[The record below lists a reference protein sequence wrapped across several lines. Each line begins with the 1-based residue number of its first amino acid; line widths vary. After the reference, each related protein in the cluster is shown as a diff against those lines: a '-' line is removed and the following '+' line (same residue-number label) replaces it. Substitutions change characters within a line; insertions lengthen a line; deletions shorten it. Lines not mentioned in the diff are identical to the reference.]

1 MKKTMT
7 LFLALSLILLVL
19 AGCGKTDDTAV
30 SPNQTP
36 LNAHND
42 AVAAPVD
49 NDGTLVVDNELV
61 VVSVSMSDND
71 TAAILSDS
79 SLWIWGTNQYGQIGN
94 GQAGNGLESYVPQ
107 KVMEDVKSVFLSQV
121 HCAAIKNDN
130 TLWMWGYNGFGNIG
144 NGSTDDVLT
153 PIKVLDDVQSVY
165 LEKNFSAAI
174 KTDGSLWL
182 WGDNETGQLGNGTRT
197 RSDIPL
203 HIMDNVSSVTLG
215 DGVTAAIKT
224 DGSLWL
230 WGDNRTGQI
239 GNGLEHNDSVSHGW
253 KEFPIQTVPVQVM
266 TDVKS
271 VCFGGWN
278 TYTAAIKTDRSL
290 WMWGCSSSGELGNN
304 NEGNATNVEDVPIQ
318 TTPIKVMDGVR
329 QISCPFADIPLN
341 SAVKTDGSLWMWG
354 TSITD
359 MGIGIRTK
367 GAVYN
372 IYTPVE
378 VVQANVVLSCI
389 ERYCSMWITQDGSL
403 YTLGDNDQGILGD
416 GNAPIASNNP
426 VRILD
431 NVSFAAFSRRHVMG
445 YTRAAAIKKDGTLWM
460 WGDNRAG
467 ACGSGD
473 AQSTIEVPTQVLF
486 NSEADLSPMSA
497 LADDKEN
504 TPNTSAK
511 ILGVVGDRMDF
522 FVEELCEQCGLN
534 FDDFDDWKV
543 EFAMSDKELTEGI
556 KKLLD
561 QDCSTIIIET
571 YSFSPSMDMIR
582 AKYPTVEFVLPKS

>member
-1 MKKTMT
+1 MSM
-7 LFLALSLILLVL
+7 FLALSLFLLVL
-19 AGCGKTDDTAV
+19 AGCGKTDTTV
-30 SPNQTP
+30 SPNQSIANAFNGAVESPAKNDETP
-36 LNAHND
+36 
-42 AVAAPVD
+42 
-49 NDGTLVVDNELV
+49 VVDNKIV
-61 VVSVSMSDND
+61 VVSVAMSDNN

-121 HCAAIKNDN
+121 HGAAIKNDN

-144 NGSTDDVLT
+144 NRSTDDVLT

-165 LEKNFSAAI
+165 LEKDFSAAI

-239 GNGLEHNDSVSHGW
+239 GNGLEHNDSVPHGW
-253 KEFPIQTVPVQVM
+253 EEFPIQTIPVQVM
-266 TDVKS
+266 IDVES

-278 TYTAAIKTDRSL
+278 TYTAAIKTDGSL
-290 WMWGCSSSGELGNN
+290 WMWGCSGSGELGNN
-304 NEGNATNVEDVPIQ
+304 NEGNAINVENVPIQ

-329 QISCPFADIPLN
+329 QISCPFSDSPLN
-341 SAVKTDGSLWMWG
+341 AAVKTDGSLWMWG

-359 MGIGIRTK
+359 IGIGTRTR
-367 GAVYN
+367 GAYN

-378 VVQANVVLSCI
+378 VVQANVVSSCI
-389 ERYCSMWITQDGSL
+389 ERYCSMWITQDGAL
-403 YTLGDNDQGILGD
+403 YTLGDNDQGILGN
-416 GNAPIASNNP
+416 GNAPVASNTP
-426 VRILD
+426 VKILE
-431 NVSFAAFSRRHVMG
+431 NISYAAFSRSHMTG
-445 YTRAAAIKKDGTLWM
+445 YTHAAAVKEDGTLWM

-473 AQSTIEVPTQVLF
+473 VQSAIEVPTQVIF
-486 NSEADLSPMSA
+486 NSETDLSSMPTSS
-497 LADDKEN
+497 DDKEN
-504 TPNTSAK
+504 TNDSSAK
-511 ILGVVGDRMDF
+511 ILGIVGDRMDF
-522 FVEELCEQCGLN
+522 YVTELCEQCGIN
-534 FDDFDDWKV
+534 FDGFDDWKV
-543 EFAMSDKELTEGI
+543 EFAMSDEELTEGI

-571 YSFSPSMDMIR
+571 YSFSPSMEMIR
-582 AKYPTVEFVLPKS
+582 TKYPNVEFVLPQS